1 MDQHPPPTSS
11 GSSQR
16 TQSIRLGSNSPFVL
30 MNFTQS
36 QIWEAPD
43 HELIWALHEIKKELA
58 FRAIAKGQDEDEMMD
73 IDTPIA
79 EFMGG

>member
-1 MDQHPPPTSS
+1 MGEHKGYKGIS
-11 GSSQR
+11 
-16 TQSIRLGSNSPFVL
+16 TQITRLGRNSPFAL

-36 QIWEAPD
+36 QIWESPD

>member
-1 MDQHPPPTSS
+1 
-11 GSSQR
+11 
-16 TQSIRLGSNSPFVL
+16 

-79 EFMGG
+79 EYMGG